1 MPGIE
6 LPRPAVV
13 RVGDRQR
20 RGQLAYLKVVVPVER
35 GRPDQVVVEF
45 QLGFERQL
53 GRAEKQLGRRQKT
66 DVILALLVELVQ
78 RDDRR
83 RAARIERQRL
93 VVSPLGEGVES
104 EHGVQLGERDIVLF
118 LVGKVLDRR
127 FRLFDRLLVL
137 PHAHQHLTAERRE
150 NLDSP

>member
-1 MPGIE
+1 M
-6 LPRPAVV
+6 

-66 DVILALLVELVQ
+66 DVILALLVELV
-78 RDDRR
+78 RR